1 MSSQADEV
9 ARLKAE
15 LASQQQETASLE
27 KKPKKEKRKKK
38 KRKTTEDD
46 EAAKLRAELEAVD
59 ATGSEDGEVVLALH
73 AERLGEYDAAAP
85 EFERSVA
92 IDRCFAELSEAV
104 LRDDP
109 WRNCRRD
116 SWRKCRRVAN

>member
-1 MSSQADEV
+1 MLALKRHTGAVTTRTASHHNYKTMSSQANEV

-15 LASQQQETASLE
+15 LAALQQETASLE

-59 ATGSEDGEVVLALH
+59 AETAALTGAPAPPARALSLPSSLSYPSCPSSR
-73 AERLGEYDAAAP
+73 AVER
-85 EFERSVA
+85 R
-92 IDRCFAELSEAV
+92 
-104 LRDDP
+104 
-109 WRNCRRD
+109 
-116 SWRKCRRVAN
+116 